1 MKTNFM
7 FDIAFT
13 VKGPWE
19 LPENVPAIQLIA
31 GLQKRIADLT
41 LDYAN
46 KSEDITEEFGYCDS
60 YKVDE
65 SSESKTV

>member
-13 VKGPWE
+13 VEGPWE
-19 LPENVPAIQLIA
+19 LPEDVPAIQLIA
-31 GLQKRIADLT
+31 GLQKRIADLI

-65 SSESKTV
+65 PPEAKFF